1 MPRPIFGQ
9 TRGMVFNMLYRKLS
23 EPWRQGIFPVVIGN
37 TQRSLKADAAN
48 SGLMDL
54 WKAECEFIVFE
65 FEHDLGSFFQLPTP
79 VFHLADHV
87 KNCVVRGLFEL
98 S

>member
-1 MPRPIFGQ
+1 
-9 TRGMVFNMLYRKLS
+9 MVFHMLYWKLS
-23 EPWRQGIFPVVIGN
+23 KPWRQGIFPVVVGN
-37 TQRSLKADAAN
+37 TQRSLKADATN

-87 KNCVVRGLFEL
+87 ENRVIRGFLKL
-98 S
+98 P